1 MWSLISFTRMLRAL
15 LDQPWATRAV
25 ATVSFLLLTG
35 SLIGWIA
42 GWPYYLRCLEWGV
55 VWAIVALA
63 AWAMNR

>member
-15 LDQPWATRAV
+15 LDQPGATRAV

-35 SLIGWIA
+35 GLIGWIA
-42 GWPYYLRCLEWGV
+42 GWPYYLPCLEWGV